1 MAKTKDHNL
10 VKRNNVWHFRKVVNG
25 KLIKRALSQSITEA
39 RNKRDELLRQI
50 QLHGD
55 IQDNKPVND
64 TNPLFGELAQVWVK
78 IISKE
83 IKLST
88 LTDYRYSM
96 NRYILPRFG
105 SKPIKEIGHIDIR
118 KFVAELTCA
127 HKRKN
132 NVLVPMRS
140 VFKMAFMDE
149 ILDKN
154 PMDRIRNLKTD
165 KPDICPLSMEEVRLF
180 LDNVSLRFKNFFA
193 VAFFTG
199 MRFGE
204 MAGLKWHNIDFRLGV
219 IKVRETR
226 VMGEEG
232 RPKTKKSTRDIKMLP
247 PVIEALRDQRKE
259 TFGKSDYLFLNQYGI
274 PLDPSPTNLYV
285 WKPALK
291 KSGLKPRSMYQTRH
305 TFATLMLDAGE
316 HPGWVQRMMGH
327 ETMQMIYEKYYSY
340 IGNYERD
347 EGKFFMERVF
357 NSKAKKDS
365 EDPEIVSDVL
375 KKTTQNE
382 PK

>member
-10 VKRNNVWHFRKVVNG
+10 VKRNNVWYFRKVVDG

-39 RNKRDELLRQI
+39 RNKRDELLREI

-64 TNPLFGELAQVWVK
+64 TNPLFGELAQVWVG

-149 ILDKN
+149 IIDKN

-204 MAGLKWHNIDFRLGV
+204 MAVLKWHNADFRLGV

-247 PVIEALRDQRKE
+247 PVVQALRDQRKD
-259 TFGKSDYLFLNQYGI
+259 TFGKSDYVFLNQYGV

-365 EDPEIVSDVL
+365 EDPELS
-375 KKTTQNE
+375 QMS
-382 PK
+382 